1 MNNKLETS
9 LSGLNLKTPLL
20 TCSGTS
26 GSSHEICFLQNKQK
40 LTTALGAFVTKGV
53 TFNPRLGN
61 NPPRIIETRAG
72 ILNSIGLQNKG
83 AETFL
88 KKDLPELLRYELP
101 IIVNISA
108 GSIEEFG
115 SLAEYL
121 CKNDLNGIINGIEIN
136 VSCPNIKEGGVAFG
150 VDPYFV
156 EKIVSAVRKNVSNNM
171 LIITKLSP
179 NVTDI
184 TIPAKAAIEGGTD
197 ALSMINTL
205 KGMAIDVHRKKPSL
219 GNKIGGLSGP
229 CIKPVGLFMVYECFR
244 RIEQCRNKTIPIIGI
259 GGISDYHDVL
269 EYIMAGASAVGIGT
283 QWFINNHIF
292 EEIHENLEK
301 YLSDNNT
308 TIIDLIGAAHDKE

>member
-1 MNNKLETS
+1 MINKLETH
-9 LSGLNLKTPLL
+9 LSGLNLKSPLM

-26 GSSHEICFLQNKQK
+26 GSSNELCFLQNKK
-40 LTTALGAFVTKGV
+40 KITNSLGAFVTKGV
-53 TFNPRLGN
+53 SFNPRLGN
-61 NPPRIIETRAG
+61 NPPRIIEVREG

-83 AETFL
+83 ADVFL
-88 KKDLPELLRYELP
+88 KEDLPELLRYKLP

-115 SLAEYL
+115 SLAAYL
-121 CKNDLNGIINGIEIN
+121 CENDLNEIINGVEVN

-156 EKIVSAVRKNVSNNM
+156 EEIVKAVRRNVRENM

-184 TIPAKAAIEGGTD
+184 TIPAKAAIKGGTD
-197 ALSMINTL
+197 VLSMINTL
-205 KGMAIDVHRKKPSL
+205 KGMAIDINRKKPSL

-244 RIEQCRNKTIPIIGI
+244 RIEQCRNGTIPIIGI
-259 GGISDYHDVL
+259 GGISDYFDVL

-292 EEIHENLEK
+292 EEIHKNLEN
-301 YLSDNNT
+301 YLLVNNT
-308 TIIDLIGAAHDKE
+308 TIIDLIGAAHDK